1 MSVTQKFFDLFEG
14 SNLAHGETTVG
25 SMRRNGKAEAKS
37 IIVKTPLSVGMIED
51 HIKGVKGIGSIP
63 ITDKN
68 ECKFGVLD
76 IDSYNVD
83 HKEIAKKCK
92 ALKIPAV
99 VCRSKSGG
107 AHIFIFMKD
116 WVNAAE
122 FRDHLFEIAAA
133 LGFSGCEIFPK
144 QDQILAD
151 RGDVGNFINL
161 PYFDNDKTVRYAVDE
176 KGKDLSLQQF
186 ITQADKKRIT
196 IHDLKKIDFGTRR
209 EEFSDAPPCL
219 QGFLNLGVPQGSR
232 NTVLFNVCTYCQKK
246 DKDTW
251 QKMFEDINQKYSSPP
266 LPATEIVAL
275 QKQHEKKEYQY
286 QCNVEPLKSHCDK
299 QVCKTR
305 KYGVG
310 NGNSAPS
317 IGGLTILLSDPRL
330 FFLDVN
336 GRRLELSTKQL
347 QMQQHFQEACIE
359 QLNYMPPIMK
369 PGEWQTL
376 INRLLEKATTIE
388 VPEELTMKG
397 QFKELLQTYC
407 TSRIRARSPEELNI
421 GKPWTENDLTYFTIK
436 GLQEF
441 LRQRGFNGYTRPQ
454 LQQRLKDLNS
464 GQNCNGVY
472 TLKNDETGKWSNI
485 RVWWVPE
492 FHEEEVELPIE
503 ESSDE
508 SDIPF

>member
-1 MSVTQKFFDLFEG
+1 
-14 SNLAHGETTVG
+14 
-25 SMRRNGKAEAKS
+25 
-37 IIVKTPLSVGMIED
+37 
-51 HIKGVKGIGSIP
+51 
-63 ITDKN
+63 
-68 ECKFGVLD
+68 
-76 IDSYNVD
+76 
-83 HKEIAKKCK
+83 
-92 ALKIPAV
+92 
-99 VCRSKSGG
+99 
-107 AHIFIFMKD
+107 
-116 WVNAAE
+116 
-122 FRDHLFEIAAA
+122 
-133 LGFSGCEIFPK
+133 
-144 QDQILAD
+144 
-151 RGDVGNFINL
+151 
-161 PYFDNDKTVRYAVDE
+161 
-176 KGKDLSLQQF
+176 
-186 ITQADKKRIT
+186 
-196 IHDLKKIDFGTRR
+196 
-209 EEFSDAPPCL
+209 
-219 QGFLNLGVPQGSR
+219 
-232 NTVLFNVCTYCQKK
+232 
-246 DKDTW
+246 
-251 QKMFEDINQKYSSPP
+251 MFEDINQKYSSPP

-464 GQNCNGVY
+464 GQSCNGVY